1 MRTCIYEGIPQVDC
15 FWHRLP
21 RLSYGQFETWSPVS
35 LWQIQLSVPPFT
47 VPLPVP
53 SWLNTRVGGLRT
65 DRPQPG
71 EFTLDALFVQDGI
84 AISLPLS

>member
-1 MRTCIYEGIPQVDC
+1 VY
-15 FWHRLP
+15 
-21 RLSYGQFETWSPVS
+21 

-47 VPLPVP
+47 VPFPVP
-53 SWLNTRVGGLRT
+53 SWLDTRVGALRT

-71 EFTLDALFVQDGI
+71 EFTLDALFVQYGI